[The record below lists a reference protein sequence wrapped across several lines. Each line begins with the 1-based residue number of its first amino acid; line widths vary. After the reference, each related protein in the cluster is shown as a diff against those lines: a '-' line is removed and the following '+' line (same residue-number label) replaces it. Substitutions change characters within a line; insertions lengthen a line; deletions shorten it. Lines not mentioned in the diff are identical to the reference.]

1 MLRRKASESNEPQEL
16 HTASDKRRRR
26 TGWDNKEEPSST
38 GLVTAEPKKAAANEV
53 TPPLPRMRIQSYEEI
68 LREVQARAHSTSQ
81 SAYSGITL
89 PARPL
94 YAQGGPDYVPRGDVY
109 TQASPEVLTAAKER
123 ALEVELAG
131 KQAAKQSGQPPKG
144 PPGLPTG
151 TMVIEQK
158 YVDFIIGPGGQSL
171 AAINYAAG
179 VNVHLDQ
186 SNKFAGYTVANIYG
200 PEDNAKRAKVAI
212 EFKVSQWLPRP
223 GAGMLAS
230 PGASVVSRGSV
241 APKDPAVSIPP
252 QPPQLPNPPQPPQ
265 PPQPL
270 TIAAPKARDAARPP
284 QQDDDDDEEL
294 PPGAMNDP
302 LVKALAKWPSLA
314 RSAARAA
321 AIQGQSETV
330 GGVTRATAQTQE
342 VMTTN
347 KS

>member
-241 APKDPAVSIPP
+241 APKAVSIPP

-284 QQDDDDDEEL
+284 QEDDDDDEEL